1 MRPPCVVGSCAGRG
15 GEEAVWPLG
24 LEPELCEVG
33 EMRGV
38 RLQRGQMVRGG
49 GVYSGTARAW
59 MLL

>member
-1 MRPPCVVGSCAGRG
+1 MRRGELRGRG

-24 LEPELCEVG
+24 LEPELREVG
-33 EMRGV
+33 EVRGV